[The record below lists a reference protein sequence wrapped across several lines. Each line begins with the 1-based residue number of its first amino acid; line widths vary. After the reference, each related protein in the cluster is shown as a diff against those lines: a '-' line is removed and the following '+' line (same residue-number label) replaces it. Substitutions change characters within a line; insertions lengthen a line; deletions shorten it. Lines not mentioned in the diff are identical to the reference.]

1 MSTRAEQKL
10 RTRQSIIDAALE
22 LSKDKGF
29 PALSLREVTRCAG
42 IAPATF
48 YRHFVDME
56 DLGLALVDQVSLILR
71 QMMRQARQRVKVK
84 GSVVSTSIDTFM
96 EFVENYPNLIR
107 LINSDVAAGPKQ
119 FRESI
124 ARETRRFAEELADDL
139 STAEQFQ
146 RQPLANIPEIAEM
159 MVMLVFSQG
168 VMALDMNES
177 ERRNLMRK
185 LNIELRIILAGSH
198 AVYLKKNPKGR
209 SKSKAIKKG
218 P

>member
-71 QMMRQARQRVKVK
+71 QIMRQARHRVKVK
-84 GSVVSTSIDTFM
+84 GSVVSTSIETFM

-107 LINSDVAAGPKQ
+107 LLNSDMVSGPKK

-124 ARETRRFAEELADDL
+124 ARETRRFAEELTDDL
-139 STAEQFQ
+139 SSKNQMD
-146 RQPLANIPEIAEM
+146 RQPLANIPEVAEM

-168 VMALDMNES
+168 VMSLDMSDE
-177 ERRNLMRK
+177 ERKNLVRK
-185 LNIELRIILAGSH
+185 LNIELRMVLAGSH
-198 AVYLKKNPKGR
+198 AVYMKKKTNQ
-209 SKSKAIKKG
+209 
-218 P
+218 

>member
-29 PALSLREVTRCAG
+29 PALSLREVTRRAG

-71 QMMRQARQRVKVK
+71 QIMRQARHRVKVE
-84 GSVVSTSIDTFM
+84 GSVVSTSVETFM

-107 LINSDVAAGPKQ
+107 LLNSDMMSGPKK

-124 ARETRRFAEELADDL
+124 ARETRRFAEELTDDL
-139 STAEQFQ
+139 SSEQQ
-146 RQPLANIPEIAEM
+146 MKRQPLVNIPEVAEM

-168 VMALDMNES
+168 VMSLDMS
-177 ERRNLMRK
+177 EEERKNLVRK
-185 LNIELRIILAGSH
+185 LNIELRMVLAGSH
-198 AVYLKKNPKGR
+198 AMYLKKHT
-209 SKSKAIKKG
+209 KK
-218 P
+218 

>member
-1 MSTRAEQKL
+1 MSIRAEQKL

-29 PALSLREVTRCAG
+29 PALSLREVTRRAG

-71 QMMRQARQRVKVK
+71 QIMRQARHRVKVE
-84 GSVVSTSIDTFM
+84 GSVVSTSVETFM

-107 LINSDVAAGPKQ
+107 LLNSDMMSGPKK

-124 ARETRRFAEELADDL
+124 ARETRRFAEELTDDL
-139 STAEQFQ
+139 SSPQQ
-146 RQPLANIPEIAEM
+146 MKRQPLVNVPEVAEM

-168 VMALDMNES
+168 VMSLDMSEE
-177 ERRNLMRK
+177 ERRNLVRK
-185 LNIELRIILAGSH
+185 LNIELRMVLAGSH
-198 AVYLKKNPKGR
+198 AMYLKKHT
-209 SKSKAIKKG
+209 SK
-218 P
+218 

>member
-10 RTRQSIIDAALE
+10 RTRQSIIDASLE

-29 PALSLREVTRCAG
+29 PALSLREVTRRAG

-71 QMMRQARQRVKVK
+71 QIMRQARHRVKVE
-84 GSVVSTSIDTFM
+84 GSVVSTSIETFM

-107 LINSDVAAGPKQ
+107 LLNSDMVSGPKQ

-124 ARETRRFAEELADDL
+124 ARETRRFAEELTDDL
-139 STAEQFQ
+139 SSPEQMK
-146 RQPLANIPEIAEM
+146 RQPLANIPEVAEM

-168 VMALDMNES
+168 VMSLDMS
-177 ERRNLMRK
+177 ETERKNLVRK
-185 LNIELRIILAGSH
+185 LNIELRMVLAGSH
-198 AVYLKKNPKGR
+198 AVYLKKN
-209 SKSKAIKKG
+209 SKK
-218 P
+218 

>member
-1 MSTRAEQKL
+1 MSIRAEQKL

-29 PALSLREVTRCAG
+29 PALSLREVTRRAG

-71 QMMRQARQRVKVK
+71 QIMRQARHRVKVE
-84 GSVVSTSIDTFM
+84 GSVVSTSVETFM

-107 LINSDVAAGPKQ
+107 LLNSDMMSGPKK
-119 FRESI
+119 FRESF
-124 ARETRRFAEELADDL
+124 ARETRRFAEELTDDL
-139 STAEQFQ
+139 SSPQQ
-146 RQPLANIPEIAEM
+146 MKRQPLVNVPEVAEM

-168 VMALDMNES
+168 VMSLDMSEE
-177 ERRNLMRK
+177 ERRNLVRK
-185 LNIELRIILAGSH
+185 LNIELRMVLAGSH
-198 AVYLKKNPKGR
+198 AMYLKKHT
-209 SKSKAIKKG
+209 SK
-218 P
+218 

>member
-29 PALSLREVTRCAG
+29 SALSLREVTRRAG

-71 QMMRQARQRVKVK
+71 QIMRQARHRVKVE
-84 GSVVSTSIDTFM
+84 GSVVSTSVETFM

-107 LINSDVAAGPKQ
+107 LLNSDMVSGPKQ

-124 ARETRRFAEELADDL
+124 ARETRRFAEELTDDL
-139 STAEQFQ
+139 SSPQQME
-146 RQPLANIPEIAEM
+146 RQPLTNITEVAEM

-168 VMALDMNES
+168 VMSLDMS
-177 ERRNLMRK
+177 EQERKNLVRK
-185 LNIELRIILAGSH
+185 LNIELRMVLAGSH
-198 AVYLKKNPKGR
+198 AMYLKQQN
-209 SKSKAIKKG
+209 KK
-218 P
+218 

>member
-10 RTRQSIIDAALE
+10 KTRQAIIDAALD

-29 PALSLREVTRCAG
+29 PALSLREVTRQAG

-56 DLGLALVDQVSLILR
+56 DLGLALVDQISLILR
-71 QMMRQARQRVKVK
+71 QIMRQARHRIKVK
-84 GSVVSTSIDTFM
+84 GSVISTSVDTFM
-96 EFVENYPNLIR
+96 EFVENYPNLLR
-107 LINSDVAAGPKQ
+107 LLNTDIASGPKQ

-159 MVMLVFSQG
+159 MVLIVFNQG
-168 VMALDMNES
+168 VAALEMDAE
-177 ERRNLMRK
+177 ERRNLVKK
-185 LNIELRIILAGSH
+185 LNIELRIVLEGSH
-198 AVYLKKNPKGR
+198 AIFQKKKQG
-209 SKSKAIKKG
+209 
-218 P
+218 

>member
-71 QMMRQARQRVKVK
+71 QIMRQARHRVKVK
-84 GSVVSTSIDTFM
+84 GSVVSTSIETFM

-107 LINSDVAAGPKQ
+107 LLNSDMASGPKQ

-124 ARETRRFAEELADDL
+124 ARETRRFAEELTDDL
-139 STAEQFQ
+139 SSPEQMA
-146 RQPLANIPEIAEM
+146 RQPLANIPEVAEM

-168 VMALDMNES
+168 VMSLDMS
-177 ERRNLMRK
+177 EEERKNLMRK
-185 LNIELRIILAGSH
+185 LNIELRMVLAGSH
-198 AVYLKKNPKGR
+198 AMYMKKKT
-209 SKSKAIKKG
+209 KK
-218 P
+218 

>member
-10 RTRQSIIDAALE
+10 KTRQAIIDAALD

-29 PALSLREVTRCAG
+29 PALSLREVTRGAG

-71 QMMRQARQRVKVK
+71 QLMRQARHRIKVK
-84 GSVVSTSIDTFM
+84 GSVVTTSVDTFM

-107 LINSDVAAGPKQ
+107 LLNTDSASGPRQ

-124 ARETRRFAEELADDL
+124 QRETRRFAEELIDDL
-139 STAEQFQ
+139 TSPRQMDS
-146 RQPLANIPEIAEM
+146 QPLAHIPEVAEV
-159 MVMLVFSQG
+159 MVLLVFNQG
-168 VMALDMNES
+168 VASLELDAQ
-177 ERRNLMRK
+177 ERKEVVRK
-185 LNIELRIILAGSH
+185 LNLELRMVLAGSH
-198 AVYLKKNPKGR
+198 ALYLQQQGKK
-209 SKSKAIKKG
+209 
-218 P
+218 

>member
-10 RTRQSIIDAALE
+10 KTRQSIIDAALD

-29 PALSLREVTRCAG
+29 PALSLREVTRKAG

-71 QMMRQARQRVKVK
+71 QLMRQARQRVKIK
-84 GSVVSTSIDTFM
+84 GSVVNTSVETFM

-107 LINSDVAAGPKQ
+107 LLNTDIASGPKP

-124 ARETRRFAEELADDL
+124 IRETRRFAEELTDDL
-139 STAEQFQ
+139 NGKEQRE
-146 RQPLANIPEIAEM
+146 RQPLAHVPELAEM
-159 MVMLVFSQG
+159 MVLLVFNQG
-168 VMALDMNES
+168 VAALEMDAEQ
-177 ERRNLMRK
+177 RKHLIKK
-185 LNIELRIILAGSH
+185 LNLELRMLLAGSH
-198 AVYLKKNPKGR
+198 ALYLKKHGKT
-209 SKSKAIKKG
+209 
-218 P
+218 